1 MPKPAPSTKPATVR
15 VVPREVHAEGYR
27 IERCTSATRAAVIGL
42 QRRLWSSDAAANERF
57 FAWRYE
63 DNPFASDPLIYVAL
77 KDGEAVATRAL
88 CGSRWE
94 ERGREWT
101 WYFADDLVVLPGHEN
116 HGLFA
121 ASRS

>member
-1 MPKPAPSTKPATVR
+1 M
-15 VVPREVHAEGYR
+15 
-27 IERCTSATRAAVIGL
+27 